1 MMWVISS
8 RRPGNPTLALPP
20 ESPSMST
27 LAMAEEL
34 KAAPLIPGLTS
45 GPESGEVKSG
55 IAASPRS
62 ATMDRDARLRWMV
75 DEHIDFV
82 ARVLRNAGTPL
93 AEMDDEVQRTF
104 ITAARRIDD
113 VRPGAERSFLLQT
126 ALHVAAH
133 ARRTAARRREV
144 LSEEA
149 PEIVDTAKTPE
160 QLTDQKRAR
169 QLLDRVLNQMSHDLR
184 TVFVLYEFE
193 ELSMAEISDALGI
206 PRGTV
211 ASRLRRARS
220 DFRDRVRGLGHNGGE
235 P

>member
-1 MMWVISS
+1 
-8 RRPGNPTLALPP
+8 
-20 ESPSMST
+20 
-27 LAMAEEL
+27 MAEEL
-34 KAAPLIPGLTS
+34 KAAQLVTGL
-45 GPESGEVKSG
+45 PAVLDAGEVP
-55 IAASPRS
+55 AAEIRSSVSAAPRT

-82 ARVLRNAGTPL
+82 ARVLRNAGTPI

-144 LSEEA
+144 LAEEA
-149 PEIVDTAKTPE
+149 PEIVDTAQTPE

-169 QLLDRVLNQMSHDLR
+169 HLLDRVLNQMSTDLR

-220 DFRDRVRGLGHNGGE
+220 DFQDRVRGLAGTKAGE